1 MTSIREQILA
11 VLTTTL
17 GSTSGVTAVYRS
29 RADYVERFLLLNFN
43 FM

>member
-11 VLTTTL
+11 ALTTTL

-29 RADYVERFLLLNFN
+29 RAAAVARDEAPVLIV
-43 FM
+43 